1 MYWREEDNVGN
12 VSIYQ
17 GIADVLIGK
26 VINDENISRI
36 IVQTSVEAPVGIFDQ
51 KTSANPVD
59 KQQLIDWQI
68 KNKHRNT

>member
-1 MYWREEDNVGN
+1 M
-12 VSIYQ
+12 
-17 GIADVLIGK
+17 LIGK